1 MIKATQLLV
10 QNNFHMF
17 RSWTLSTHE
26 HTHICEAQASQFGG
40 NLHNE
45 SRRSSWPPDFH
56 ISQVLKVLQQDR
68 VELTSPKIGLISDA
82 LSVQS

>member
-26 HTHICEAQASQFGG
+26 HICEAQASQFRG
-40 NLHNE
+40 NLHNV

-56 ISQVLKVLQQDR
+56 ISQVLKVSQQHIKSTQDR
-68 VELTSPKIGLISDA
+68 KKSKNWF
-82 LSVQS
+82 